1 MFCLTFG
8 VHFRLHLGFFSA
20 LIYRI
25 AAHREKVTAGIVTES
40 GNRRWLY
47 GSKVIRGSNFIS
59 SQSYKWILRQ
69 KPRAFSWFVA
79 NKRCC
84 RNKRNEKHDYLLTTS
99 NSRHIFAASNKKQN
113 RLLTIKNFKY
123 YGNNSNSNIR
133 IFSNPLRLYD

>member
-1 MFCLTFG
+1 MVLLYNFNPRSLGIFSSLT
-8 VHFRLHLGFFSA
+8 LY
-20 LIYRI
+20 IYRI

-40 GNRRWLY
+40 GNRRWFFFFRS
-47 GSKVIRGSNFIS
+47 SKFTSF
-59 SQSYKWILRQ
+59 QPYKWILRQ
-69 KPRAFSWFVA
+69 KPRGFSWFVV
-79 NKRCC
+79 NKGGC